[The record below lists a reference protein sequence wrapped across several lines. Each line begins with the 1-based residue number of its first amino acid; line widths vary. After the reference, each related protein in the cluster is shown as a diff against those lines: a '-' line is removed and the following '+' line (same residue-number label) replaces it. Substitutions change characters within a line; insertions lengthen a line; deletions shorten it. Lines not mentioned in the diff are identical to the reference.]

1 MEYET
6 SPKPFRKGVYVLP
19 NLFTAGS
26 MFAAFWGMVLAGTG
40 DFTGCAIAILI
51 SALLDGM
58 DGKIARLTRTVSEF
72 GVQFDSLADV
82 IAFGVTPAFMV
93 YEWQLHSL
101 SRVGMAAASLFVVCG
116 ALRLAR
122 FNIMTG
128 SIGKKFFIGLPIP
141 AAGCAL
147 ACLVL
152 FNQYLPE
159 STLPFLPRLTLG
171 LTVCL
176 AFLMVSRI
184 RYFSFKEYGFL
195 YAKPFRSLVI
205 GVIIVTMIY
214 TEPQLLG
221 FSFFIGYLLS
231 GPIYTFF
238 FFRRRV
244 AAGVDAD
251 MPEVSLDNDK
261 GSNKAKPPD

>member
-1 MEYET
+1 M
-6 SPKPFRKGVYVLP
+6 P

-26 MFAAFWGMVLAGTG
+26 MFAAFWGMVLAGNG
-40 DFTGCAIAILI
+40 QFADCAIAILI

-58 DGKIARLTRTVSEF
+58 DGKVARLTNTVSEF

-82 IAFGVTPAFMV
+82 IAFGAAPAFMV
-93 YEWQLHSL
+93 YAWQLHSL
-101 SRVGMAAASLFVVCG
+101 SRVGMAVASLFMVCG

-122 FNIMTG
+122 FNIITG
-128 SIGKKFFIGLPIP
+128 STGKRFFIGLPIP

-152 FNQYLPE
+152 FNQYLPK
-159 STLPFLPRLTLG
+159 SIQPFLPWFTLG

-205 GVIIVTMIY
+205 GVIIATMIY
-214 TEPQLLG
+214 TEPQLFG

-244 AAGVDAD
+244 AVSVDAD
-251 MPEVSLDNDK
+251 MPAVSAGK
-261 GSNKAKPPD
+261 GSSGTGPPG